1 MRSDDEV
8 RKLADLLER
17 IVGFISDYGRE
28 EDMDKDWEY
37 ACSVADALD
46 WVLGRIKS
54 TDRFLSDAY
63 LNLDKLMAIVRRI
76 EKETGVKFEDYR

>member
-1 MRSDDEV
+1 M
-8 RKLADLLER
+8 
-17 IVGFISDYGRE
+17 
-28 EDMDKDWEY
+28 
-37 ACSVADALD
+37 
-46 WVLGRIKS
+46 LGRIKS